1 MHKTISD
8 HKEISSWLVSNTD
21 PCESTQYHVIS
32 CTCLP
37 KKWRLDKMSRTVKLK
52 NFRLC
57 LLILQSTR
65 NLNGTGNSIKLP
77 TFKSIHFICSKK
89 LHEEQPPSQNSYTT
103 ISLKFHMRNVIKT
116 KAT

>member
-1 MHKTISD
+1 
-8 HKEISSWLVSNTD
+8 
-21 PCESTQYHVIS
+21 
-32 CTCLP
+32 
-37 KKWRLDKMSRTVKLK
+37 MSRTVKLK